1 MSEEQLVAEAKERNA
16 TPWERHRFGVMVAG
30 SIVISFVLVGVSM
43 ALYFSSGAAQLD
55 LSRPGYMS
63 VREQANEKEQFNG
76 FSASGTI
83 TKESLDEF
91 QKLYDEQAKKTTTID
106 SFGGEA
112 MRDETLGID

>member
-1 MSEEQLVAEAKERNA
+1 MSEEQLVAEAKERTV

-30 SIVISFVLVGVSM
+30 SIVVALALVGVSM

-63 VREQANEKEQFNG
+63 VREQTNDKEQFDG

-83 TKESLDEF
+83 DKNSLDEF
-91 QKLYDEQAKKTTTID
+91 QKLYDERAKKATGID

-112 MRDETLGID
+112 MDDGTLGLN